1 MKLQL
6 AKQLIECVERRAAET
21 GLHAVIA
28 VCNAYGNP
36 VAVHVMDDAFLV
48 SYDVATKK
56 AYTSVA
62 VKTPEGTNDYYYDRM
77 LVREDGNF
85 LSDLVSLIEREAQGR
100 K

>member
-1 MKLQL
+1 M
-6 AKQLIECVERRAAET
+6 T
-21 GLHAVIA
+21 GEQEYLFHSGYAS
-28 VCNAYGNP
+28 
-36 VAVHVMDDAFLV
+36 LV
-48 SYDVATKK
+48 TQD
-56 AYTSVA
+56 TSVA